1 MMVTMVGRGST
12 MADSC
17 IALNPC
23 NSKPVQGYGR
33 INAIAMGRLGTLPH
47 EVVHAFISKFA
58 RRYSNSC
65 SVTLVDAGGHCI
77 VWQRIADWI
86 EHAARASIRIPLALG
101 SLMAVQAR
109 RHRTKALSTFE
120 EVTIWELEDYQAL
133 WLAR

>member
-86 EHAARASIRIPLALG
+86 EHAARASIR
-101 SLMAVQAR
+101 
-109 RHRTKALSTFE
+109 RHRTKALSTLE

>member
-86 EHAARASIRIPLALG
+86 EHAARASIR
-101 SLMAVQAR
+101 